1 MTEVAVYRTE
11 LPVGSKAHHASGW
24 WGMLTV
30 IATEGVLFAYL
41 LFSYF
46 YIASHANTP
55 WPPHG
60 APKLSLAIPCTIVLV
75 LGSVTAW
82 WGERGIDRGKSAQAM
97 IGFGITVL
105 LGVAFLVLEGLEWAR
120 APFHLGSGAYS
131 SLYFTI
137 TGFHIGH
144 VLVGLLVLIVLFVW
158 TALGYFDARRHSAL
172 SIGVL
177 YWHFVTVVWLA
188 VFSTFYIAPRL
199 G

>member
-1 MTEVAVYRTE
+1 MSELVVYPAQ

-46 YIASHANTP
+46 YIASHAAPP
-55 WPPHG
+55 WPPAG
-60 APKLSLAIPCTIVLV
+60 PPKLSLAIPCTIVLL

-82 WGERGIDRGKSAQAM
+82 WAERGIDRGNQKQCMA
-97 IGFGITVL
+97 GFAASVALGI
-105 LGVAFLVLEGLEWAR
+105 AFLVLEGLDWAR
-120 APFHLGSGAYS
+120 APFHLTSGAYS

-137 TGFHIGH
+137 TGFHIAH
-144 VLVGLLVLIVLFVW
+144 VLVGMLLLIVLFLW
-158 TALGYFDARRHSAL
+158 TALGYFDAKRHSAL

-188 VFSTFYIAPRL
+188 VFLTFYIAPRL